1 MRKEELLLKKWCH
14 RIWEERRR
22 LESSMVKVVTTV
34 AAGRPG
40 ESRPWATCLLGE
52 VKLLALHFLGVHPC
66 HDLMVGGYY
75 TAS

>member
-1 MRKEELLLKKWCH
+1 
-14 RIWEERRR
+14 
-22 LESSMVKVVTTV
+22 MVKVVTTV